1 MNCKCEPQKL
11 EIMYMQEILNIAK
24 NALHKQ
30 NDNITIHYIKAVRV
44 ESLQQRQFSD
54 HTSVLVLA
62 PLSCFAIKGAL
73 RLHNPAQ
80 TKTISLML
88 RLDVMHNADL
98 KIR

>member
-1 MNCKCEPQKL
+1 MKSRCEPQKL
-11 EIMYMQEILNIAK
+11 EIMYMQEIFNIAK
-24 NALHKQ
+24 NEVHKEK
-30 NDNITIHYIKAVRV
+30 DHLTIHYIKPVHV

-98 KIR
+98 KMR